1 MGHQRYSNFCL
12 RLLKAATTA
21 AIAGGVTMWNL
32 NLKSAKIAA
41 IVLAVLLGGC
51 AQNNQT
57 AETSG
62 LLAVNA
68 DGATVYQARCASC
81 HGFDL
86 RGSDNGPSQLSIV
99 YEPGHHGDDSYR
111 SAIRNGV
118 GQHHWAFGNMPA
130 VPDIT
135 DEQIERVI
143 IFIRTQQDEL
153 GFDR

>member
-1 MGHQRYSNFCL
+1 MG
-12 RLLKAATTA
+12 
-21 AIAGGVTMWNL
+21 NL
-32 NLKSAKIAA
+32 NAKGAKVAA
-41 IVLAVLLGGC
+41 IVIALLLGGC

-81 HGFDL
+81 HGSDL

>member
-1 MGHQRYSNFCL
+1 MRVGLF
-12 RLLKAATTA
+12 
-21 AIAGGVTMWNL
+21 GVTVVVMSENVRKL
-32 NLKSAKIAA
+32 VGVAA
-41 IVLAVLLGGC
+41 MAVLMAGC
-51 AQNNQT
+51 AQNNQMT
-57 AETSG
+57 EASG

-68 DGATVYQARCASC
+68 DGVTIYQARCASC
-81 HGFDL
+81 HGSDL

-118 GQHHWAFGNMPA
+118 GQHHWTFGDMPA

-143 IFIRTQQDEL
+143 IYIRTQQDEL

>member
-1 MGHQRYSNFCL
+1 MG
-12 RLLKAATTA
+12 
-21 AIAGGVTMWNL
+21 IL
-32 NLKSAKIAA
+32 NLKGAKIAA
-41 IVLAVLLGGC
+41 IVVAVLLGGC
-51 AQNNQT
+51 AQNNQM
-57 AETSG
+57 AEISG
-62 LLAVNA
+62 LLADKA

-81 HGFDL
+81 HGSDL
-86 RGSDNGPSQLSIV
+86 RGSDNGPSLLSIV
-99 YEPGHHGDDSYR
+99 YEPGHHGDDSFR